1 MSRPEIEQDERFLG
15 LVRELQS
22 HRPEPSA
29 ELEAR
34 IEQIAAR
41 TAEPARP
48 ERRNLF
54 AGRRLLLALGG
65 VALLAALAGAVVLGG
80 RGNGN
85 LAAQRN
91 TALKTTA
98 GSVLGTSTVSQAPG
112 APASVFSAQ
121 DARHSAAPKATS
133 TAGSGSERQPVSPL
147 ATGKRLAELHAELT
161 LRVAS
166 QLELS
171 RATGR
176 AERIVRS
183 SGGYIAN
190 ASYNSG
196 ASDGSSFLELKV
208 PAARAQ
214 SVLGR
219 LSALG
224 QLLAQNV
231 SLQDLQATVDGQTRS
246 IRVLQA
252 QISEL
257 VRSLDDTSLSSQAR
271 DQLKVQLALKRS
283 QLKGLVLARRET
295 RARGVYATISL
306 TLTTGRAKAVVP
318 PGRIHKAFDDA
329 RGGLAREIAWV
340 VRGAVVGAPLIL
352 LVALLL
358 LGARQR

>member
-1 MSRPEIEQDERFLG
+1 MSRSEIEQDERFHG
-15 LVRELQS
+15 LVRELQA

-34 IEQIAAR
+34 IEQIAAPP
-41 TAEPARP
+41 AEPLRPARWS
-48 ERRNLF
+48 F
-54 AGRRLLLALGG
+54 FVDRRLALVLAG
-65 VALLAALAGAVVLGG
+65 VALLAALAGAVVLGD
-80 RGNGN
+80 RGNSN
-85 LAAQRN
+85 VTAQ
-91 TALKTTA
+91 
-98 GSVLGTSTVSQAPG
+98 QAPRPKT
-112 APASVFSAQ
+112 PAGFGIATVPQTGTTSQRALSAL
-121 DARHSAAPKATS
+121 DARNSAAPKATS

-147 ATGKRLAELHAELT
+147 ATAKRLAELHAELT

-171 RATGR
+171 RATSR

-183 SGGYIAN
+183 SGGYIAS

-196 ASDGSSFLELKV
+196 TSDGSSFLELKV

-231 SLQDLQATVDGQTRS
+231 SLQDLQATVDSQTRS
-246 IRVLQA
+246 IRALQA

-271 DQLKVQLALKRS
+271 DQLKVQLALK
-283 QLKGLVLARRET
+283 
-295 RARGVYATISL
+295 
-306 TLTTGRAKAVVP
+306 
-318 PGRIHKAFDDA
+318 
-329 RGGLAREIAWV
+329 
-340 VRGAVVGAPLIL
+340 
-352 LVALLL
+352 
-358 LGARQR
+358 

>member
-1 MSRPEIEQDERFLG
+1 MSRPEIEQDERFHG

-231 SLQDLQATVDGQTRS
+231 SLQDLQATVDSQTCS
-246 IRVLQA
+246 IRALQA

-257 VRSLDDTSLSSQAR
+257 VRSL
-271 DQLKVQLALKRS
+271 
-283 QLKGLVLARRET
+283 
-295 RARGVYATISL
+295 
-306 TLTTGRAKAVVP
+306 
-318 PGRIHKAFDDA
+318 
-329 RGGLAREIAWV
+329 
-340 VRGAVVGAPLIL
+340 
-352 LVALLL
+352 
-358 LGARQR
+358 